1 MTIFILSEN
10 HQETA
15 QFLDD
20 KSLDKMIRDIAQ
32 VLCNVHWLDENNDV
46 DTYNYPNGIKWPV
59 EWASSADC
67 RCRWTQWARRCK
79 ANYLYLVE
87 LGLCCCNEQF
97 YRGNRKFHKFS
108 RAISWARDNVPSL
121 KSCTNKEK
129 LCTPECRES
138 SCLWDR
144 EHTSVP
150 LIMPIKY
157 MKLWYRDSFYHED
170 DDIKEN
176 ALINSYRAYYQAKIE
191 QRYNKRPC
199 LGTPHIFAT
208 VCIHCIWDSW
218 WTNRQKPEFIK
229 I

>member
-1 MTIFILSEN
+1 MTIYILSEN
-10 HQETA
+10 PQETA

-20 KSLDKMIRDIAQ
+20 KSLDKMIHDITL
-32 VLCNVHWLDENNDV
+32 VLKGCHNNKFV
-46 DTYNYPNGIKWPV
+46 ISSGLNQWT
-59 EWASSADC
+59 EWGREC
-67 RCRWTQWARRCK
+67 R

-87 LGLCCCNEQF
+87 LAELCSRELNYRFLGLTQTRIKQE
-97 YRGNRKFHKFS
+97 K
-108 RAISWARDNVPSL
+108 ILILARDNVPSL

-129 LCTPECRES
+129 LCTPECRRS

-144 EHTSVP
+144 EHTSIP
-150 LIMPIKY
+150 LILPKKY
-157 MKLWYRDSFYHED
+157 YAKWLVDNCYNTEQYDNGM
-170 DDIKEN
+170 IQ
-176 ALINSYRAYYQAKIE
+176 SYRNYYQAKIE